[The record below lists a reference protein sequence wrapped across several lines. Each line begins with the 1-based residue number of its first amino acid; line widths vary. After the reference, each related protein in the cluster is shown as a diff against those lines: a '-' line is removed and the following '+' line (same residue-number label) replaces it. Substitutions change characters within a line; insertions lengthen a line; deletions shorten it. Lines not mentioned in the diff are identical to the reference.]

1 MLARRGDHD
10 AAAKAIQA
18 AVATVKATEYVP
30 LREFA
35 ALALAEVERLAGRA
49 EGERAALEEALRLA
63 EQKGNVVTAGRVR
76 DRLVALAP
84 VG

>member
-1 MLARRGDHD
+1 
-10 AAAKAIQA
+10 
-18 AVATVKATEYVP
+18 
-30 LREFA
+30 
-35 ALALAEVERLAGRA
+35 LALAEVERLAGRA

-76 DRLVALAP
+76 ERLSELAP

>member
-18 AVATVKATEYVP
+18 AVATVEATDYVP
-30 LREFA
+30 LQAFA

-63 EQKGNVVTAGRVR
+63 ELKGNVVTAGRVR
-76 DRLVALAP
+76 ERLAGLAP

>member
-1 MLARRGDHD
+1 M
-10 AAAKAIQA
+10 
-18 AVATVKATEYVP
+18 KATEYVP

>member
-1 MLARRGDHD
+1 VLARRGDHD